1 MRHNKQ
7 GGSER
12 VKRISRGVAA
22 LELFRISNRDP
33 LQPRQRALL
42 KSPAQLYYYS
52 PPPLPPSPSPRTRL
66 SSPPVSSG
74 RAGLRPRA
82 RQLRSVSRC
91 FPLPRPPPGA
101 FRITRCAASWL
112 AARYRSFPSP
122 SSGFS
127 RVTSCVTSSWRCVG
141 DTFRV

>member
-52 PPPLPPSPSPRTRL
+52 PPPLPPPPRPAHDSPPRPFRQDVQDCVRGRGNYAPSLDVSPSPDPL
-66 SSPPVSSG
+66 
-74 RAGLRPRA
+74 RA
-82 RQLRSVSRC
+82 R
-91 FPLPRPPPGA
+91 FE
-101 FRITRCAASWL
+101 
-112 AARYRSFPSP
+112 
-122 SSGFS
+122 
-127 RVTSCVTSSWRCVG
+127 
-141 DTFRV
+141 